1 VQIND
6 LINQLIS
13 RLESAKK
20 QTLGSGFVIGD
31 KEELISLVADIRAL
45 LPTVVADAEQIIH
58 QQTELLNSASNK
70 ASTIISNAQAERDR
84 LASNHEVLLTAASE
98 AEAMR
103 AEVLAELAQ
112 MRAETD
118 KYVDGQLARF
128 EAALTKVL
136 GSVRKGRDRLGPLGP
151 SDDV

>member
-1 VQIND
+1 MQIND

-20 QTLGSGFVIGD
+20 QTIGSGFVIGD

-45 LPTVVADAEQIIH
+45 LPTVVADAERIIH
-58 QQTELLNSASNK
+58 QQTELLNSATNK
-70 ASTIISNAQAERDR
+70 ASTIISNAQVERDR
-84 LASNHEVLLTAASE
+84 LASSHEVLLTAASE

-136 GSVRKGRDRLGPLGP
+136 GSVRKGRDRLGPLGAP
-151 SDDV
+151 DDV

>member
-1 VQIND
+1 M
-6 LINQLIS
+6 
-13 RLESAKK
+13 
-20 QTLGSGFVIGD
+20 
-31 KEELISLVADIRAL
+31 
-45 LPTVVADAEQIIH
+45 
-58 QQTELLNSASNK
+58 NSATNK
-70 ASTIISNAQAERDR
+70 ASTIISNAQVERDR
-84 LASNHEVLLTAASE
+84 LASSHEVLLTAASE

>member
-1 VQIND
+1 MQIND

>member
-1 VQIND
+1 MQIND

-45 LPTVVADAEQIIH
+45 LPTVVADAERIIH
-58 QQTELLNSASNK
+58 QQTELLNSATNK
-70 ASTIISNAQAERDR
+70 ATIISNAQVERDR
-84 LASNHEVLLTAASE
+84 LASSHEVLLTAASE

-136 GSVRKGRDRLGPLGP
+136 GSVRKGRDRLDPLGAP
-151 SDDV
+151 DDV